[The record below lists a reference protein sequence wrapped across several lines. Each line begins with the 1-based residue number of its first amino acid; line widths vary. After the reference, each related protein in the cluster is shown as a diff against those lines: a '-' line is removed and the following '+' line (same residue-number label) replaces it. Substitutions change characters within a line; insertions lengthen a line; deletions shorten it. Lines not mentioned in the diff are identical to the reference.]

1 MIHSREIELDETFFA
16 LSDPTRRAIL
26 ERLTAGQATV
36 SELSEPFDIS
46 APAISKHLRVL
57 AKSGLLEQTKE
68 GRHRICRLRA
78 QPLQEV
84 NEYVVRYRKFWDK
97 QLDQLTDYLE
107 SLENSAPQQSFKQE
121 PSS

>member
-1 MIHSREIELDETFFA
+1 MIHSRKIELDETFFA

-26 ERLTAGQATV
+26 ERLTDGQATV
-36 SELSEPFDIS
+36 SELSEPFNVS

-57 AKSGLLEQTKE
+57 EKAGLLEQTKE
-68 GRHRICRLRA
+68 GRSRICRLQA
-78 QPLQEV
+78 TPLQEV
-84 NEYVVRYRKFWDK
+84 NEYVARYRKFWDK

-107 SLENSAPQQSFKQE
+107 SLDKSAPQKPSKQE